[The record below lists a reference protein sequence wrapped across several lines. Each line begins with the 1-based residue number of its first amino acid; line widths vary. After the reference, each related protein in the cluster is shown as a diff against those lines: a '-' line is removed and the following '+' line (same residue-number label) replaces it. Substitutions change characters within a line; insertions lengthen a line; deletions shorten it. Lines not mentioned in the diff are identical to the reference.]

1 MSTVYPLSIE
11 KIGNL
16 VRISYFSPF
25 DIETHESD
33 SFCMDFS
40 LSDYQQ
46 AIKDLQKQGECSISG
61 SNCSL
66 RIRKGAGLEI
76 FLSQNTSNVS
86 LSIEDLPELLLEK

>member
-76 FLSQNTSNVS
+76 FLQSSASQASFALLPNRD
-86 LSIEDLPELLLEK
+86 LS